1 MEWEHIYHNGP
12 CKCLYF
18 VVKLVGSRGWR
29 DANPEHHLG
38 EGGGPDAA
46 EIFFWKDLLK
56 GNFERNFANGAFS
69 CHCG

>member
-1 MEWEHIYHNGP
+1 MNIAG
-12 CKCLYF
+12 
-18 VVKLVGSRGWR
+18 GWR
-29 DANPEHHLG
+29 DANPEHPLG
-38 EGGGPDAA
+38 GGGGPDAA